1 MPQSVSATEYMRMF
15 WAEYLTHYGVD
26 GLLAAWEKVT
36 IRQRPLL
43 SLQLSVRVGGTCP
56 PAYLRQ

>member
-1 MPQSVSATEYMRMF
+1 MRMF

>member
-1 MPQSVSATEYMRMF
+1 MRMF

-43 SLQLSVRVGGTCP
+43 WLQLSVRARVGVG
-56 PAYLRQ
+56 PARIC